1 MIASYSPPKL
11 EYAKLDSPSSKA
23 SPDLPSRSGLVRCSV
38 LRAVLCFTCGALFY
52 VRCSVLRAVLC
63 FTCGAL
69 FYVRCSVLRAVLC
82 FTCGALF
89 YVRCSVSRLYMQLLY
104 VVSMA
109 QTAIYLDSKGPAG
122 ILRGLRGFGLS
133 KIGA

>member
-23 SPDLPSRSGLVRCSV
+23 SPDLPSRSGL
-38 LRAVLCFTCGALFY
+38 F
-52 VRCSVLRAVLC
+52 
-63 FTCGAL
+63 
-69 FYVRCSVLRAVLC
+69 

>member
-23 SPDLPSRSGLVRCSV
+23 SPDLPSRSGLF
-38 LRAVLCFTCGALFY
+38 LRAV
-52 VRCSVLRAVLC
+52 
-63 FTCGAL
+63 
-69 FYVRCSVLRAVLC
+69 
-82 FTCGALF
+82 LF

>member
-1 MIASYSPPKL
+1 
-11 EYAKLDSPSSKA
+11 
-23 SPDLPSRSGLVRCSV
+23 
-38 LRAVLCFTCGALFY
+38 
-52 VRCSVLRAVLC
+52 
-63 FTCGAL
+63 
-69 FYVRCSVLRAVLC
+69 
-82 FTCGALF
+82 
-89 YVRCSVSRLYMQLLY
+89 MQLLY

>member
-23 SPDLPSRSGLVRCSV
+23 SPDLPSRSGL
-38 LRAVLCFTCGALFY
+38 F
-52 VRCSVLRAVLC
+52 